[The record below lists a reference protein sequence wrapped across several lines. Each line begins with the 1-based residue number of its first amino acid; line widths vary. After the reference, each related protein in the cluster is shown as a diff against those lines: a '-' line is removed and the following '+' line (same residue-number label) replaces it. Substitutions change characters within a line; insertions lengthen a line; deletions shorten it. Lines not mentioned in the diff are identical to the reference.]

1 MGEPE
6 LATEEF
12 VPIVRGLI
20 PYATIL
26 GATLPVFLVMAAGFW
41 LRRAGRMTP
50 EGDSTLLT
58 LTISFTYPCYILRA
72 LVDNPALREPG
83 NVLPPILCGAG
94 FVLAGLLLGWLAGP
108 LCGLRKGSGRR
119 TFALAC
125 SVQNYGYL
133 PIPIM
138 EVLFPAGEWK
148 GVLFVF
154 TLGIELTIWSVG
166 VMILSGD
173 WRRGLR
179 QAMNPVT
186 LAVVAGVGLN
196 ALHLD
201 TWFPVWALHFLS
213 MAGECAIP
221 LGLLV
226 SGAMLADL
234 LRQPGSLADWKTLTG
249 AVSLRLAVLPALI
262 LATAHWL
269 PLTSPL
275 RQVLAIQ
282 AAMPAAVFPLI
293 MARRYGGHEL
303 TAVRVLVFTTVVSFF
318 TIPLVV
324 AVALRLNR

>member
-1 MGEPE
+1 
-6 LATEEF
+6 
-12 VPIVRGLI
+12 
-20 PYATIL
+20 
-26 GATLPVFLVMAAGFW
+26 MA
-41 LRRAGRMTP
+41 P
-50 EGDSTLLT
+50 EGDSTLLV
-58 LTISFTYPCYILRA
+58 LTISVTYPCYILRS

-83 NVLPPILCGAG
+83 NVVPPIVCGGG
-94 FVLAGLLLGWLAGP
+94 FVLVGLLLGWLIAP
-108 LCGLRKGSGRR
+108 LCKLQKGTGRR

-138 EVLFPAGEWK
+138 ETLFPEGAWK

-179 QAMNPVT
+179 QAVNPVT
-186 LAVVAGVGLN
+186 LAVIIGVVLN
-196 ALHLD
+196 ALRVDAFIPAWVLQ
-201 TWFPVWALHFLS
+201 FLT
-213 MAGECAIP
+213 MVGACAIP
-221 LGLLV
+221 LGVLL

-234 LRQPGSLADWKTLTG
+234 LRQPGSLADPRTFVG
-249 AVSLRLAVLPALI
+249 AVSLRLVLLPAVM
-262 LATAHWL
+262 LATARLL
-269 PLTSPL
+269 PLTDTL

-303 TAVRVLVFTTVVSFF
+303 TAVRVLVFTTVLSFF

-324 AVALRLNR
+324 VIALRLIQ

>member
-1 MGEPE
+1 
-6 LATEEF
+6 
-12 VPIVRGLI
+12 LI
-20 PYATIL
+20 SYPTIL
-26 GATLPVFLVMAAGFW
+26 GATLPVFLVIAAGFW
-41 LRRAGRMTP
+41 LRRAGRMAP
-50 EGDSTLLT
+50 EGDSTLLV
-58 LTISFTYPCYILRA
+58 LTISVTYPCYILRS

-83 NVLPPILCGAG
+83 NVVPPIVCGGG
-94 FVLAGLLLGWLAGP
+94 FVLVGLLLGWLIAP
-108 LCGLRKGSGRR
+108 LCKLQKGTGRR
-119 TFALAC
+119 TFSLAC

-138 EVLFPAGEWK
+138 ETLFPEGAWK

-179 QAMNPVT
+179 QAVNPVT
-186 LAVVAGVGLN
+186 LAVVIGVVLN
-196 ALHLD
+196 ALRVDAFIPAWVLQ
-201 TWFPVWALHFLS
+201 FLT
-213 MAGECAIP
+213 MVGACAIP
-221 LGLLV
+221 LGVLL

-234 LRQPGSLADWKTLTG
+234 LRQPGSLADPRTFVG
-249 AVSLRLAVLPALI
+249 AVSLRLVLLPAVM
-262 LATAHWL
+262 LATARLL
-269 PLTSPL
+269 PLTDTL

-303 TAVRVLVFTTVVSFF
+303 TAVRVLVFTTVLSFF

-324 AVALRLNR
+324 VIALRLIQ